1 MTKRMRTKA
10 CVLLSV
16 MAVAL
21 PAVAA
26 LLDPNNPTG
35 TGGLI
40 MIDKRGGLVRFF
52 DPATLKETSTLQLEA
67 PPHELAISPDHKV
80 AYVPLYGD
88 GVYGNNPN
96 PGHKIV
102 VIDLATRKVSST
114 IDVSPYQAPHGLQVD
129 NNGTLYATCDLSRK
143 ILVIDPKS
151 RTIQAA
157 IDTEGTGHWAAVLP
171 DGSKAYVANKN
182 DRMFVSVIDL
192 KARKMIGRVPMP
204 KGTQGITSS
213 PDGKVVLAIDYSDP
227 RFYVIDTATDKVI
240 DTVAVEKNTIGPF
253 RARYSPDGSMLLT
266 VNHMNAVANV
276 FDARNLHAPQ
286 KTMPVGQQA
295 FGIAYSADGKTALVS
310 NHGDGTIT
318 VIDTAKGAGHTN
330 LHGRHRHRDARL
342 LLNSFYACETDPTVS
357 AGLSTGWDLPLRRAW
372 HFSSSSARRSRLM
385 GLLR

>member
-1 MTKRMRTKA
+1 
-10 CVLLSV
+10 

-318 VIDTAKGAGHTN
+318 VIDTAKAQVIRTFTAGT
-330 LHGRHRHRDARL
+330 GI
-342 LLNSFYACETDPTVS
+342 ETL
-357 AGLSTGWDLPLRRAW
+357 AYY
-372 HFSSSSARRSRLM
+372 
-385 GLLR
+385 

>member
-1 MTKRMRTKA
+1 
-10 CVLLSV
+10 
-16 MAVAL
+16 MAIAV
-21 PAVAA
+21 PAIAA

-40 MIDKRGGLVRFF
+40 MIDKRGGVVRFF
-52 DPATLKETSTLQLEA
+52 DPATLKEVGTLQLEA

-102 VIDLATRKVSST
+102 AIDLTTRKVSGT
-114 IDVSPYQAPHGLQVD
+114 IDVSPYQAPHGLYVD

-143 ILVIDPKS
+143 MLVIDPKS

-192 KARKMIGRVPMP
+192 KARKMTGRVPMP
-204 KGTQGITSS
+204 KGTQGITAS
-213 PDGKVVLAIDYSDP
+213 PDGKMVIAIDYSDP
-227 RFYVIDTATDKVI
+227 RFYVIDTATDKVV
-240 DTVAVEKNTIGPF
+240 DTINVDKNTTGPF
-253 RARYSPDGSMLLT
+253 RARYSPDGSMMMT
-266 VNHMNAVANV
+266 VNHVNAVANI
-276 FDARNLHAPQ
+276 FDAHNLHAPQ
-286 KTMPVGQQA
+286 KTLPVGQQA

-318 VIDTAKGAGHTN
+318 VIDTAKSQVTRTFMAGT
-330 LHGRHRHRDARL
+330 GI
-342 LLNSFYACETDPTVS
+342 ETL
-357 AGLSTGWDLPLRRAW
+357 AYY
-372 HFSSSSARRSRLM
+372 
-385 GLLR
+385 